1 MSNGDDA
8 APRKHPSRFW
18 TLAGHALYLSAG
30 LSYGA
35 MAFRP
40 ESVTQAFGLLGGTIA
55 LIFGG
60 GSWVNAK
67 ERDVWEAQVRTGQP
81 VDMGGGGT

>member
-1 MSNGDDA
+1 MSEPTE
-8 APRKHPSRFW
+8 PRKHKSRFW
-18 TLAGHALYLSAG
+18 QLAAHALYLSAG
-30 LSYGA
+30 IAYGA

-40 ESVTQAFGLLGGTIA
+40 ESVTQAFGVFGGTVA

-67 ERDVWEAQVRTGQP
+67 ERDVWQTQAEQGTPINGS
-81 VDMGGGGT
+81 GG

>member
-1 MSNGDDA
+1 MSE
-8 APRKHPSRFW
+8 PTEPKKHPSRFW
-18 TLAGHALYLSAG
+18 MLASHALYLSAG
-30 LSYGA
+30 MAYAS

-40 ESVTQAFGLLGGTIA
+40 ESVTQAFGVFGGTVA

-67 ERDVWEAQVRTGQP
+67 ERDVWQTQAEHGKAINGS
-81 VDMGGGGT
+81 GG